1 MVFGLRP
8 TKATPLMRL
17 ELAKTCGGRAG
28 VVVVLLERVGGAA
41 GGGTQLA
48 ARAKFCVR
56 C

>member
-17 ELAKTCGGRAG
+17 ELAKTCGRAG
-28 VVVVLLERVGGAA
+28 VVVLLERVRGAA